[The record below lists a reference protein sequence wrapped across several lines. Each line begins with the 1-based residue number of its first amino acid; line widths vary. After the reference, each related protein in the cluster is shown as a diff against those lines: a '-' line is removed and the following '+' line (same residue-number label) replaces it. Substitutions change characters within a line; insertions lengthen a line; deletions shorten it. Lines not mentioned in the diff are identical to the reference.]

1 MDVQKNHLFLMG
13 KPTFTW
19 NLMLLLVFFCF
30 IECYLWGALLEKWL
44 EIILKV
50 FIIVFSFFIWWTLF
64 PRLFLYLILINKPP
78 TVSSIRARK
87 WTIATLRSL
96 DFLSRSY
103 FDAWHLVILFLTR
116 LFTLALC
123 KSVYLL
129 LLDLWLILNSRK
141 HCFPLRWSLI
151 DLFWV

>member
-1 MDVQKNHLFLMG
+1 M
-13 KPTFTW
+13 
-19 NLMLLLVFFCF
+19 FFCF

-44 EIILKV
+44 ETILKV
-50 FIIVFSFFIWWTLF
+50 FIIFFSFFIWWTLF
-64 PRLFLYLILINKPP
+64 PKYFLYLILINKPS

-87 WTIATLRSL
+87 WTITTLRSF

-103 FDAWHLVILFLTR
+103 FDTRHLVILFLTR

-123 KSVYLL
+123 ESVNLL
-129 LLDLWLILNSRK
+129 LLDQWLILNSRK
-141 HCFPLRWSLI
+141 HSFPLRWSSI